1 MTQHGP
7 TIDEIRESVRE
18 FTMFMRQV
26 VANPGIILQFDPV
39 EIAWF
44 MEHLELL
51 NEESKDLAKRIQ
63 EMIDKKK

>member
-1 MTQHGP
+1 MTQHEP
-7 TIDEIRESVRE
+7 NIDELREAIRE

-26 VANPGIILQFDPV
+26 VANPEIILQFDPV
-39 EIAWF
+39 EIAWV